1 MAGSLFASMCIKR
14 VSLCLEGYIERPLML
29 AASEE
34 GKLLAR
40 CQGLGRQLGTCPSV
54 LCFFFFFFLPYGS
67 VMTKLKLCILKVFN
81 LMYLL
86 NFEPQE

>member
-54 LCFFFFFFLPYGS
+54 LCFFFFFFALWKCDDKIKIVYIKGVQPDVS
-67 VMTKLKLCILKVFN
+67 SEF
-81 LMYLL
+81 
-86 NFEPQE
+86 